1 METTSKAEKSIS
13 ENIPAGWIGGFAASN
28 PAFAYPNPDLTSLP
42 MPDNMLNID
51 KLQRQQAVKWPE
63 FSWETQ
69 KGQPDPKR
77 CYQMFAPDISRIG
90 YTDTGKVYSIICPQQ
105 GISSPSL
112 GTLNVEVTVTGTRGW
127 VNEDNKELAA
137 DMGVVGKIWFSPGA
151 KQNFIVKQLW
161 DHFEKSYLP
170 FPSKKSQAIVVFTSI
185 VGNPEQ
191 PIFPLS
197 KGQSTGFPIPD
208 FAKHE
213 EEAWTVGNLNVQIG
227 AIKKT
232 GYPVVDEFNK
242 FIMDIFNLGSGNMLQ
257 KDNILTWN
265 VWFTPPEL
273 VDQDEW
279 ASHARKWRE
288 SIDADHGSPEGPGTI
303 ARYYDGTP
311 FKVGLNTLKKDVENE
326 IIKVTEE
333 TIKKEEHNKLFNF
346 LENIEGEEKDKILNS
361 LKKI

>member
-1 METTSKAEKSIS
+1 METTSKTEKAIS
-13 ENIPAGWIGGFAASN
+13 ENIPGGWIGGFATSN

-42 MPDNMLNID
+42 MPDNMLNIN

-151 KQNFIVKQLW
+151 KQNFIVQQLW
-161 DHFEKSYLP
+161 DYFEKSYLP

-185 VGNPEQ
+185 VGNPEE
-191 PIFPLS
+191 PIFPLR
-197 KGQSTGFPIPD
+197 KGQSTGFPIPN

-227 AIKKT
+227 DIKKT

-242 FIMDIFNLGSGNMLQ
+242 FIMDVFNLGSGNMLQ

-279 ASHARKWRE
+279 ASHAKKWRD

-311 FKVGLNTLKKDVENE
+311 FKVGVNILKKDVENE

-333 TIKKEEHNKLFNF
+333 TIKKEEHSKLFNF
-346 LENIEGEEKDKILNS
+346 LENIEGEEKDSILNV
-361 LKKI
+361 LKKL